1 MNDFA
6 TFFTSLLNSF
16 ADFIWL
22 DGTKYI
28 TALLVCLC
36 LIGIVKRLLNMTD
49 F

>member
-6 TFFTSLLNSF
+6 VFFSSILNSF
-16 ADFIWL
+16 ANFIWL

-28 TALLVCLC
+28 TACLLCLC
-36 LIGIVKRLLNMTD
+36 VLGIVKRLLNMSD